1 MIWYM
6 GLKLKTD
13 DEPETIAKFW
23 TFVRQKT
30 SLIKNYDIKI
40 AIKDELEKRIKSLR
54 DKNKQS
60 FSETANKNYFSYDF
74 KTKLPDV
81 VVDLRYKAILSL
93 VISFPNLLKK
103 EENKKEIEKIV
114 LKNKK
119 LEEIKVEILKILSL
133 MPNITREELIKNLD
147 SKGHRKALNDFKFN
161 DILSRFP
168 IINNEFNVN
177 TCEPLL
183 KDLIFMLNKT
193 KINRN

>member
-13 DEPETIAKFW
+13 DEPETIAKFGHLLDKNE
-23 TFVRQKT
+23 FDQ
-30 SLIKNYDIKI
+30 NYDIKI
-40 AIKDELEKRIKSLR
+40 AIKDELEKRIKYLR

-60 FSETANKNYFSYDF
+60 LKETRNKNYFSYDF

-93 VISFPNLLKK
+93 MISFPKLLNE

-114 LKNKK
+114 FKNNE

-133 MPNITREELIKNLD
+133 MPNITSEELIENLTV
-147 SKGHRKALNDFKFN
+147 RVMENFKSF
-161 DILSRFP
+161 
-168 IINNEFNVN
+168 
-177 TCEPLL
+177 
-183 KDLIFMLNKT
+183 
-193 KINRN
+193 